1 VEPAQLKSLQL
12 IVTGAERLPNELADA
27 FQERFG
33 KEVLQGYGLTE
44 TAPVVSVN
52 LPEPDPAAGQE
63 VSVQPSNRKGSVG
76 KLAPGMAA
84 QIRDPDTGAKL
95 RLHDAGMLW
104 LRGPNIFEGY
114 LGEPART
121 AEVLQ
126 EGWFRTGDLAR
137 FDEDGFLF
145 IEGRISRFS
154 KIGGEMVPHESI
166 EARLVEVLGLSQED
180 RCVAITGV
188 PDSAKGEALVLLT
201 TREIVQTE
209 LREKLVAAGL
219 PNLWIP
225 RRIVRLDAIP
235 ILASGK
241 LDLRGCR
248 EAALR
253 AVADPAGE
261 A

>member
-1 VEPAQLKSLQL
+1 
-12 IVTGAERLPNELADA
+12 LPNELADA

-33 KEVLQGYGLTE
+33 QEVLQGYGLTE

-52 LPEPDPAAGQE
+52 LPEPSPVAGQQ
-63 VSVQPSNRKGSVG
+63 VSVQPSNRRGSVG
-76 KLAPGMAA
+76 KLAPGIAA
-84 QIRDPDTGAKL
+84 QIRDPDSGAKL
-95 RLHDAGMLW
+95 NLHDTGMLW

-114 LGEPART
+114 LGEPGRS
-121 AEVLQ
+121 AEVLHD
-126 EGWFRTGDLAR
+126 GWFRTGDLAR
-137 FDEDGFLF
+137 FDEDGFLV

-166 EARLVEVLGLSQED
+166 EARLVEVLGFSQEE

-188 PDSAKGEALVLLT
+188 PDPAKGEALVLLT
-201 TREIVQTE
+201 TQEIVQAD
-209 LREKLVAAGL
+209 LREKLSAAGL

-225 RRIVRLDAIP
+225 RRIVRVDAIP

-248 EAALR
+248 ETALQ
-253 AVADPAGE
+253 AISGGEELAGE
-261 A
+261 GKERA